1 MQRRSDGHPFPDT
14 PRGRYRSHLVTR
26 SPPPP
31 DPPARPPPS
40 APKAASRGL
49 EAVLDHVPGA
59 WFFSRRDGSFAYV
72 SLGACAWLGYS
83 RSEVTKLRIF
93 DIDPRLTPE
102 HWQGMW
108 DTTRPPD
115 SLTVRTIHRR
125 KDGSESPVEVRAV
138 RVYLEGEDLAVSYSV
153 DLTHSEQTRAK
164 LVATQAELGR
174 LLDHL
179 PDLVFR
185 MRARP
190 TPEFSFVSPSS
201 VELLGYAPEELI
213 GTEQSVHKIVHAEDL
228 PEFLSLDRTRAG
240 VGRRIRFQH
249 RRGHVVWMELRA
261 TPLAPTASGSVVI
274 EGVARDITETHERE
288 QLQEQLHQ
296 SQKMEAVGQLAGGIA
311 HDFNNL
317 LQVIIGHTRV
327 VRSMNKELRI
337 DNLLGGVIG
346 AAERASALIKQLL
359 AFSRKGTAEFSE
371 LELGQIVSSLHQML
385 ERLMGE
391 HIRLSWDCKVQPLH
405 VVGNAAQLEQLVL
418 NLCINARD
426 ALPRGGNVSLVLD
439 EVTSA
444 EMPAA
449 VRGQVR
455 DGSKTYARLTISDD
469 GEGMSPEVQSRMYE
483 PFFTTK
489 GPGKGT
495 GLGLSTAY
503 AVVRAHGGVIDSA
516 SSPGQGSM
524 FRVFLPR
531 VLPTPAPS
539 SRPHEPPTIR
549 GGGRLALAAEDEPDV
564 LRLTAAY
571 LAQAG
576 FEVLTAV
583 DGAEAERLLVER
595 GTELAVAVLDVVMPK
610 RSGLS
615 IYASLRER
623 HIMTPIVF
631 VTGYDDESL
640 GATLGHKGVAIVRKP
655 FDSAELL
662 AKVAL
667 VVADLAHVP
676 QRGRHRAQA
685 CNLRSIPLSCSRKPL
700 TGRGSRILPQRP
712 TLVRVTTFTFVPVT
726 RSRTLLIQPGLT
738 ASHWRACRVRPS
750 SG

>member
-1 MQRRSDGHPFPDT
+1 M
-14 PRGRYRSHLVTR
+14 
-26 SPPPP
+26 
-31 DPPARPPPS
+31 
-40 APKAASRGL
+40 
-49 EAVLDHVPGA
+49 LDHVPGA

-83 RSEVTKLRIF
+83 RSEVNKLRIF

-115 SLTVRTIHRR
+115 SLTVRTVHRR
-125 KDGSESPVEVRAV
+125 KNGSESPVEVRAV
-138 RVYLEGEDLAVSYSV
+138 RVYLDGEDLAVSYSV

-164 LVATQAELGR
+164 LVATQAELER

-201 VELLGYAPEELI
+201 LALLGYTPEELI
-213 GTEQSVHKIVHAEDL
+213 GTEQSIHKIVHAEDL
-228 PEFLSLDRTRAG
+228 SEFLSLDRTQAG
-240 VGRRIRFQH
+240 VGRRIRFRH
-249 RRGHVVWMELRA
+249 RRGHLVWMELRA
-261 TPLAPTASGSVVI
+261 TPLAPTPTGSVVI

-317 LQVIIGHTRV
+317 LQVIIGHTQV
-327 VRSMNKELRI
+327 VRSMNQELRI

-346 AAERASALIKQLL
+346 AAERASTLIKQLL

-391 HIRLSWDCKVQPLH
+391 HIRLSWDCKVQPLY
-405 VVGNAAQLEQLVL
+405 VIGNAAQLEQLVL

-426 ALPRGGNVSLVLD
+426 ALPRGGNVSLILD
-439 EVTSA
+439 ELTAA

-449 VRGQVR
+449 VRGQLPEA
-455 DGSKTYARLTISDD
+455 SSTYARLTISDD

-503 AVVRAHGGVIDSA
+503 AVVRAHAGVIDSS

-531 VLPTPAPS
+531 VTPTPAPCS
-539 SRPHEPPTIR
+539 LPHKLPRISGE
-549 GGGRLALAAEDEPDV
+549 GRLALAAEDEPDV

-571 LAQAG
+571 LTQAG
-576 FEVLTAV
+576 FEVLTAEN
-583 DGAEAERLLVER
+583 GAEAERLLVEHAR
-595 GTELAVAVLDVVMPK
+595 ELSVAVLDVVMPK
-610 RSGLS
+610 RGGLS

-655 FDSAELL
+655 FDADELL

-667 VVADLAHVP
+667 VVAELETAHVP
-676 QRGRHRAQA
+676 DQ
-685 CNLRSIPLSCSRKPL
+685 K
-700 TGRGSRILPQRP
+700 
-712 TLVRVTTFTFVPVT
+712 
-726 RSRTLLIQPGLT
+726 SRT
-738 ASHWRACRVRPS
+738 
-750 SG
+750 

>member
-1 MQRRSDGHPFPDT
+1 
-14 PRGRYRSHLVTR
+14 
-26 SPPPP
+26 
-31 DPPARPPPS
+31 
-40 APKAASRGL
+40 
-49 EAVLDHVPGA
+49 
-59 WFFSRRDGSFAYV
+59 
-72 SLGACAWLGYS
+72 
-83 RSEVTKLRIF
+83 
-93 DIDPRLTPE
+93 
-102 HWQGMW
+102 MW

-115 SLTVRTIHRR
+115 SLTVRTVHRR

-164 LVATQAELGR
+164 LVATQAELER

-201 VELLGYAPEELI
+201 VALLGYTPEELV
-213 GTEQSVHKIVHAEDL
+213 GTEQSIHKIVDAEDL

-240 VGRRIRFQH
+240 VGRRIRFRH

-261 TPLAPTASGSVVI
+261 TPLAPTATGSVMI
-274 EGVARDITETHERE
+274 EGVARDITETYERE

-317 LQVIIGHTRV
+317 LQVIIGHTHV
-327 VRSMNKELRI
+327 VRSMNQELRI
-337 DNLLGGVIG
+337 DGLLGGVIG

-371 LELGQIVSSLHQML
+371 LELGHIVSSLHQML

-391 HIRLSWDCKVQPLH
+391 HIRLSWDCKVQALY
-405 VVGNAAQLEQLVL
+405 VIGNAAQLEQLVL

-439 EVTSA
+439 ELTSG
-444 EMPAA
+444 EMPAG
-449 VRGQVR
+449 VRGQVG
-455 DGSKTYARLTISDD
+455 DSSSTYARLTISDD

-489 GPGKGT
+489 DPGKGT

-503 AVVRAHGGVIDSA
+503 AVVRAHGGVIDSS

-524 FRVFLPR
+524 FRVYLPR
-531 VLPTPAPS
+531 ITPTPAPCS
-539 SRPHEPPTIR
+539 LPHEPPKIS
-549 GGGRLALAAEDEPDV
+549 GEGRLALAAEDEPDV
-564 LRLTAAY
+564 LRLTATY

-576 FEVLTAV
+576 FEVLTAK

-595 GTELAVAVLDVVMPK
+595 GRELSVAVLDVVMPK
-610 RSGLS
+610 RGGLS

-655 FDSAELL
+655 FGADELL

-667 VVADLAHVP
+667 VVADVCP
-676 QRGRHRAQA
+676 ESKGR
-685 CNLRSIPLSCSRKPL
+685 
-700 TGRGSRILPQRP
+700 
-712 TLVRVTTFTFVPVT
+712 
-726 RSRTLLIQPGLT
+726 
-738 ASHWRACRVRPS
+738 
-750 SG
+750 